1 MSPQANSVARA
12 VIAQFHRLPPKRK
25 PCVRDN
31 GVHEWVPLSGIVAQV
46 DGQFICLS
54 LATGMKCL
62 PASKLAMANGNILHD
77 WHAEVLAIRALNR
90 LLLDECD
97 RVRRGVKG
105 AGLVEWCENAG
116 CQQSCHRP
124 FKIKP
129 GIRLHM
135 YCSEAPCGDASMEL
149 TMAAQRDASA
159 WDLPR
164 DAQSLNPCLPGR
176 LYFSQL
182 GIVRRKP
189 ARGDAPETLS
199 KSCSD
204 KLSLK
209 QCTSLLS
216 SLTSLFIDP
225 TNAYIDLL
233 VLPESQHSAQGCQR
247 AFGNTGRMSPLTG
260 AAWPEA
266 YAFRPF
272 TIVTTTEEFDFSR
285 QALQARVDAISGSNL
300 SSSWFL
306 PDITESIIGGVQM
319 GKKQFDP
326 SGATLLSRRQMW
338 TLSVQLAASLETCND
353 IKASLKLPSY
363 HQVKQGPL
371 LATRAVVKADT
382 CKAALATWPRNEGD
396 SHFALDKQI

>member
-1 MSPQANSVARA
+1 MSPQANSIARA
-12 VIAQFHRLPPKRK
+12 VIAQFHALPPKRK
-25 PCVRDN
+25 PRIRDN
-31 GVHEWVPLSGIVAQV
+31 GVHDWVPLSGIVAQV
-46 DGQFICLS
+46 DGHFICLS

-62 PASKLAMANGNILHD
+62 PASKLPLADGNILHD

-97 RVRRGVKG
+97 RVRKGVQN
-105 AGLVEWCENAG
+105 AGLVEWSEGVG
-116 CQQSCHRP
+116 CQQSCRRP

-149 TMAAQRDASA
+149 TMAAQQDASA

-164 DAQSLNPCLPGR
+164 DAQGLDLCLPGR
-176 LYFSQL
+176 QYFSQL

-225 TNAYIDLL
+225 SSAYVDML

-247 AFGNTGRMSPLTG
+247 AFGKKGRMSSLTG
-260 AAWPEA
+260 AVWPEP

-272 TIVTTTEEFDFSR
+272 TIVTTTEEFAFSR
-285 QALQARVDAISGSNL
+285 QALQSRADAISGSNL

-306 PDITESIIGGVQM
+306 PDVTESIIGGVQM

-326 SGATLLSRRQMW
+326 SGASLLSRRQMW
-338 TLSVQLAASLETCND
+338 TVSVQLAARLESCND
-353 IKASLKLPSY
+353 INASLKVPSY
-363 HQVKQGPL
+363 YQVKQSSL
-371 LATRAVVKADT
+371 LATRAIVKAGA

-396 SHFALDKQI
+396 SYFTLDKQF